1 MSFPNGKNNGA
12 GAEIRQHGE
21 PRLQA
26 NGPRM
31 TIDKLFF
38 GYMALVGVSIGAAL
52 VADPRIEDFFIKPY
66 FWVLIAVGVFD
77 GGVYLLGGN
86 APGAMLTMSARLLGF
101 VIGIVLMV
109 AIPAFAGSPARFF

>member
-12 GAEIRQHGE
+12 SRQHSE
-21 PRLQA
+21 PRSQA

-52 VADPRIEDFFIKPY
+52 VADPRIEDFLIKPY
-66 FWVLIAVGVFD
+66 FWVLIAVGLFD

-86 APGAMLTMSARLLGF
+86 TPGAMLTMPARLLGF
-101 VIGIVLMV
+101 VIGVVLMV
-109 AIPAFAGSPARFF
+109 TIPTLAGLHARFF